1 MGTSSRPRGDPMDRG
16 NRYERKFFLEHVDRR
31 EVERLVCVHPAFFR
45 EVFSP
50 RYVNNIYLDTPDGSS
65 YLDHVNGVATRHKLR
80 IRWYGE
86 LTGRVER
93 PVLEIKAKQG
103 LVGCKRSYPLP
114 PFTLDAAFDFGTL
127 VENEFTEGLPG
138 RLQLQ
143 LRCLAP
149 SLINRYRRSYH
160 LSGDGAFRI
169 TVDDRMSFGRP
180 RPHTPLR
187 ADRFVESRCT
197 IIELKYKA
205 SVDDRA
211 DRLASVFPFRVSR
224 SSKYCYGIELL
235 RALGN

>member
-1 MGTSSRPRGDPMDRG
+1 MDRG

-31 EVERLVCVHPAFFR
+31 EAERLVCVHPAFFR
-45 EVFSP
+45 EVFAP

-65 YLDHVNGVATRHKLR
+65 YLDHLNGVGARHKWR
-80 IRWYGE
+80 VRWYGE

-103 LVGCKRSYPLP
+103 LVGCKRSYQLP
-114 PFTLDAAFDFGTL
+114 PLTLDAAFDFGNL
-127 VENEFTEGLPG
+127 VDHGLTEDLPG
-138 RLQLQ
+138 CVRLQ

-180 RPHTPLR
+180 RPHAVLR
-187 ADRFVESRCT
+187 SDRFVESRST
-197 IIELKYKA
+197 IIELKYDPN
-205 SVDDRA
+205 VDDRA
-211 DRLASVFPFRVSR
+211 DRLASFFPFRVSR
-224 SSKYCYGIELL
+224 SSKYCYGLELL
-235 RALGN
+235 RTLGS